1 MLQLNQSG
9 LRLRAL
15 RDRYQ
20 LSKLLLPSTFSTV
33 RTPKNPFSLKY
44 EKKTPIE
51 HVLLRPGMYVGQV
64 DWISQPH
71 WIYNPSTHKMMK
83 KDVFYSPALLKIV
96 DEILVNAADNI
107 HRNNNL
113 TEIKITTNLEETLKD
128 PKQNPFTITIENDG
142 DSIPI
147 EIHEKEKVYIPEL
160 IFGHLLTGSNFDDNM
175 ERFTGGSHGYGA
187 KLTNI
192 FSNVFQITIYDH
204 QRKLLYEQLWEK
216 NMSICHPSKVKKVT
230 ESLKSVYNKSFIK
243 VSFQPDLTK
252 FTLSLPPPNT
262 TSTKNDSN
270 TSDPNTTS
278 ALEERK
284 KFDSYLKDITSLI
297 HRRSLDIA
305 GCLSNVT
312 VYYNQKP
319 LPVQS
324 FQEYVKLFTPS
335 KEQLDQ
341 LTAATNN
348 KSASSVDGDE
358 SSESSSSSEIIQ
370 QLKKFSY
377 DVPVFKINDRL
388 EFSIL
393 PSSVVKM
400 ASSSSSSSS
409 ADPLTMISP
418 SSSLS
423 SAESISFVNNVWT
436 TRGGQHV
443 QYIQSQVIAYLQD
456 YLSTNHKKTMALL
469 NKSSISLSNLIK
481 NQLFLFIHCKIE
493 NPSFDGQ
500 TKDALLTKSIQF
512 QSSIPLEKKKLDQY
526 WLYPTDPS
534 SSSSSKRR
542 KSSALVAPL
551 ENDNN
556 ATNVNEKLPNFYHD
570 YIIQTI
576 IKEVDFQEHYRL
588 FQSMDKTIASTSS
601 NKNRL
606 LIQVPKLDDAHYAGH
621 KLHASKCTLILTEG
635 DSAKALAVAGLSEL
649 GNGRDYYGI
658 LPLRGKLLNVRG
670 ITSNKM
676 VMKNQELM
684 NICKSLNLQFEK
696 KYITDK
702 EFQQLRYGHLL
713 LMTDQDNDGSHIKGL
728 LINFIHYY
736 WPALLLRKDFLQE
749 FITPIVKIRPL
760 TSSASIDTSTST
772 NATSSV
778 EGVGEDSGKKTKKR
792 AAKKGKSV
800 SGNSIRESNVLSFYN
815 LAEYDAWKTRY
826 LQTSKDYKSYFIKYY
841 KGLGTN
847 TNEEGKEYFAHLKEH
862 QKSFTSD
869 GNESNYIDLVFNK
882 DRALD
887 RKEWLL
893 NQYSPD
899 LYVDFSLNQ
908 PVNLLPASN
917 TPSNPLRLS
926 DEKNEIIPLPSSQY
940 SSELTYSDFI
950 NKEFIHFSF
959 GDNVRSLPNLVDG
972 LKPSQRK
979 VLYGSF
985 LKFQSPSRNSSKEM
999 KVMQLS
1005 GFVAEKTSYHHG
1017 EQSLHQ
1023 TIVNMAQHFVGGNN
1037 IPLLLSIGQFGTRSK
1052 GGDDY
1057 ASPRY
1062 IYTKLSPLT
1071 RYLFPVEDD
1080 ILLKYQEDDGIS
1092 IEPEYYI
1099 PILPTLLLNGSKGI
1113 GTGWST
1119 DIPSYNI
1126 LDIIDYLED
1135 KIDQDRNPT
1144 NKQLVPRKPLL
1155 PFYYGFKGKIYPDP
1169 SSLSISTS
1177 NGEAASVSSYI
1188 TEGKL
1193 NIIDPQT
1200 IEIVELPLQRWT
1212 EDYKEF
1218 LIKLVEKGEIT
1229 SFHEHHSIHS
1239 VRFKIKLS
1247 TKLQQK
1253 HITRQDVNALKEIL
1267 QRQKVNTKKKSKKI
1281 TKNEEDNNNDEGNDD
1296 DLELMRYRNDE
1307 NINNWINYFK
1317 LFNRI
1322 SLTNMFVFDE
1332 NHQIKQFQSPEDIIN
1347 HFYPLRLQYYSY
1359 RQQFLF
1365 QSIYQQHLLLKNQ
1378 QTFLQVILQS
1388 KDQEKKKG
1396 NELNILQRLSSA
1408 ENKEEMIALLKSL
1421 GISSE
1426 DEVQEQVKKEIM
1438 KQYQG
1443 DQLHP
1448 RLFNSKPYAPTPDA
1462 IEDIVDDDNSSN
1474 AKSEETTSSLSI
1486 QSSKPIKQRV
1496 GTNTGYDYLLQMPI
1510 YSFTKDRYDHLSKRV
1525 QETEKKMELIQSFS
1539 PHDLWKQDLHAC
1551 RQKYLEIEKHWKFD

>member
-1 MLQLNQSG
+1 
-9 LRLRAL
+9 
-15 RDRYQ
+15 
-20 LSKLLLPSTFSTV
+20 
-33 RTPKNPFSLKY
+33 
-44 EKKTPIE
+44 
-51 HVLLRPGMYVGQV
+51 MYVGQV
-64 DWISQPH
+64 DWISQSH

-83 KDVFYSPALLKIV
+83 KEVFYSPALLKIV

-107 HRNNNL
+107 HRNNNI

-216 NMSICHPSKVKKVT
+216 NMSICHPSKVQKVT
-230 ESLKSVYNKSFIK
+230 GSLESVYNKSFIK

-252 FTLSLPPPNT
+252 FTLSLPSTNISTTT
-262 TSTKNDSN
+262 TSTN
-270 TSDPNTTS
+270 NTTDMNS
-278 ALEERK
+278 SNPDNVMTVIEERK
-284 KFDSYLKDITSLI
+284 KFETYLKDITSLI

-341 LTAATNN
+341 LTVTTNN
-348 KSASSVDGDE
+348 KSTSNVDGDDA
-358 SSESSSSSEIIQ
+358 SESSASSEIIEK
-370 QLKKFSY
+370 LKRFSY

-400 ASSSSSSSS
+400 ASSLSSSS
-409 ADPLTMISP
+409 DPLTMMSP

-456 YLSTNHKKTMALL
+456 YLNTNHKKTMTLL
-469 NKSSISLSNLIK
+469 NKSSISLTNLIK

-534 SSSSSKRR
+534 SSSTSKRK
-542 KSSALVAPL
+542 KSSSPL
-551 ENDNN
+551 SETSDDSTVNN
-556 ATNVNEKLPNFYHD
+556 NSMVVNEKLPNFYHD

-576 IKEVDFQEHYRL
+576 IKEIDFQEHYRL

-670 ITSNKM
+670 ITTNKM

-684 NICKSLNLQFEK
+684 NICKALNLQFEK

-702 EFQQLRYGHLL
+702 DFQQLRYGHLL

-760 TSSASIDTSTST
+760 TSSASIITTSP
-772 NATSSV
+772 NAASSV
-778 EGVGEDSGKKTKKR
+778 NEGVGENISDKKTKKR
-792 AAKKGKSV
+792 AAKKGNDNS
-800 SGNSIRESNVLSFYN
+800 NSIRESNVLSFYN

-893 NQYSPD
+893 NQYSPN
-899 LYVDFSLNQ
+899 LYVDFSLNH
-908 PVNLLPASN
+908 PENPSPASN
-917 TPSNPLRLS
+917 ATSTPLRRS
-926 DEKNEIIPLPSSQY
+926 DEKNDIIPFPSTQY

-950 NKEFIHFSF
+950 NKELIHFSF

-985 LKFQSPSRNSSKEM
+985 LKFPSSSSNKEM

-1071 RYLFPVEDD
+1071 RYLFPLEDD

-1135 KIDQDRNPT
+1135 KIDQDKNPT

-1155 PFYYGFKGKIYPDP
+1155 PYYYGFKGRIYPDP
-1169 SSLSISTS
+1169 SSSWSTS
-1177 NGEAASVSSYI
+1177 DGETASVSSYI

-1200 IEIVELPLQRWT
+1200 IEIIELPLQRWT

-1267 QRQKVNTKKKSKKI
+1267 QRQKTNRKKKSKKI
-1281 TKNEEDNNNDEGNDD
+1281 TKNEKNDDNDENENDD
-1296 DLELMRYRNDE
+1296 DLEIMKYRNDE
-1307 NINNWINYFK
+1307 NINHWINYFK

-1322 SLTNMFVFDE
+1322 SLTNMFAFDE
-1332 NHQIKQFQSPEDIIN
+1332 NHQIKQFQKPEDIIN

-1365 QSIYQQHLLLKNQ
+1365 QSIYRQHLLLKNQ

-1388 KDQEKKKG
+1388 KEQEKKKG
-1396 NELNILQRLSSA
+1396 GNVHDKELNILQRLSSA
-1408 ENKEEMIALLKSL
+1408 ENKEEMIVLLKSIGL
-1421 GISSE
+1421 SSE
-1426 DEVQEQVKKEIM
+1426 DEIQEQVKEEIM
-1438 KQYQG
+1438 RQYQR

-1448 RLFNSKPYAPTPDA
+1448 RLFKSKPDAPSSDA
-1462 IEDIVDDDNSSN
+1462 IEDFVDDENTIN
-1474 AKSEETTSSLSI
+1474 AKSEKTSYSLSI
-1486 QSSKPIKQRV
+1486 ESSKPTKQRV
-1496 GTNTGYDYLLQMPI
+1496 ATNTGYDYLLQMPI